1 MLTGIELIQK
11 FKHGKTTIENDILL
25 NDTITPTEKF
35 IYMYIEMLSFK
46 ENFCRANN
54 EQLSDMTGQ
63 SLDSVKQ
70 ALQKLKAKKYIVV
83 DTKRTRS
90 PVRRIFT
97 IDRFLKMHWSNDL
110 PKDCIIKKPPTP
122 LKERLDREALEKSFP
137 KFRRFMR
144 TYLSDREFICHVP
157 GDIHLHKIL
166 IKKNGYYRDL
176 STALELTN
184 LTSVIFE
191 QGMWDDRKTV
201 LDDFFNNKEEEKD
214 EKK

>member
-1 MLTGIELIQK
+1 MLTGFELIDK

-63 SLDSVKQ
+63 SVESVKFSI
-70 ALQKLKAKKYIVV
+70 KRLKTKKYIVV

-97 IDRFLKMHWSNDL
+97 IDRFLKMHWSNEL
-110 PKDCIIKKPPTP
+110 PKDCVIKKPPSSIRN
-122 LKERLDREALEKSFP
+122 RLHREAIEESFP

-144 TYLSDREFICHVP
+144 TYLTEREFICHVT
-157 GDIHLHKIL
+157 GELNLHRIL

-176 STALELTN
+176 SSKSELNN

-191 QGMWDDRKTV
+191 DAMWKDRKMI
-201 LDDFFNNKEEEKD
+201 LDQFFNQKEQED
-214 EKK
+214 EK